1 MFDRT
6 GIINILSDFG
16 IHAHTLFRSSQHL
29 SVEPEYMQ
37 GAYKE
42 TIGPG

>member
-16 IHAHTLFRSSQHL
+16 IHAHTLRVLRLHYG
-29 SVEPEYMQ
+29 VC
-37 GAYKE
+37 GV
-42 TIGPG
+42 